1 MLSDRIRS
9 VLDEMDVTISDVA
22 RAGGCTPSN
31 LNRIKNGV
39 RTPRPSSPTIRCLTD
54 GFMEVAR
61 QRDLS
66 GELRMLCGANLRDS
80 DDATREKLVRWL
92 YEDEPPY
99 IRTYNKRKESR
110 PAEVSRES
118 HSSTEFSRRLD
129 SLMRIAGLSNRRLGI
144 ESGLDP
150 SYISRLRRGERIPK
164 YRSPYLMQICESIL
178 ECIAAEGKL
187 SEMYDLTALSEAEI
201 TENDGA
207 DGIRRWLFG
216 YGSVT
221 GYLAAE
227 ELMGTIASINDI
239 IRSAQAET
247 TMEYDLEKVLKGC
260 EENDTGIECG
270 NEMKYVGVDGI
281 RSAVTRFLTE
291 MIRNGEQDLLLYS
304 DQSMNW
310 MGGDYG
316 LTLKVL
322 MTELIR
328 RKINIRIVH
337 TVDRSMPELIS
348 AVEWWMPLYLS
359 GRISSFYCRKSAGKL
374 FSHTLFIR
382 PGAACIAGTSA
393 IGLES
398 RAVYNYSTDAETA
411 VLAED
416 AFNCILKESRPL
428 VNICECSG
436 ETDTCADDGFVH
448 ADAVMVKASQN
459 EVIIQRIEPPYLM
472 FTFTHPMICKAFRS
486 VSTAG

>member
-1 MLSDRIRS
+1 MLSDRIKS
-9 VLDEMDVTISDVA
+9 MLEAMSVTISDVA

-39 RTPRPSSPTIRCLTD
+39 RTPRPSSPTIRCLTE
-54 GFMEVAR
+54 GFIEVAR

-66 GELRMLCGANLRDS
+66 GELRLLCGANLRDS
-80 DDATREKLVRWL
+80 DDTVREKLVRWL

-99 IRTYNKRKESR
+99 VRTYTKRQDTGPDEDSR
-110 PAEVSRES
+110 TAHPA
-118 HSSTEFSRRLD
+118 TEFSKRLD
-129 SLMRIAGLSNRRLGI
+129 SLMRIVGLSNRRLGI

-178 ECIAAEGKL
+178 ECITAEGKL
-187 SEMYDLTALSEAEI
+187 SEMYDLTSLSEAEI

-207 DGIRRWLFG
+207 EGLRRWLFG

-227 ELMGTIASINDI
+227 ELMGTIASINDL
-239 IRSAQAET
+239 IRAAQAVASQ
-247 TMEYDLEKVLKGC
+247 EYDLEKVLTGC
-260 EENDTGIECG
+260 EESDTGIGCG
-270 NEMKYVGVDGI
+270 NEMKYIGIDGI
-281 RSAVTRFLTE
+281 RSAAARFLSE

-304 DQSMNW
+304 DQSMDW

-328 RKINIRIVH
+328 RKVNIRIIH
-337 TVDRSMPELIS
+337 TVDRSMTELIR

-359 GRISSFYCRKSAGKL
+359 GRISSYYCRKSAGKI

-382 PGAACIAGTSA
+382 PGTACIAGTSA
-393 IGLES
+393 AGLES
-398 RAVYNYSTDAETA
+398 RAVYNYITDAEMA

-416 AFNCILKESRPL
+416 AFNCILEESRPL
-428 VNICECSG
+428 VHISESG
-436 ETDTCADDGFVH
+436 GDTGACADDGFVH
-448 ADAVMVKASQN
+448 ADAVMVKAAPN
-459 EVIIQRIEPPYLM
+459 EVIIQRIEPPYLK

-486 VSTAG
+486 VSAAG